1 MSLDSHPLDPC
12 RELQV
17 VNERTPWLDSA
28 TIVPL
33 VDTRMRAIMRRDRS
47 GIVRE
52 WDGGL
57 RIAGADDQR

>member
-1 MSLDSHPLDPC
+1 M
-12 RELQV
+12 
-17 VNERTPWLDSA
+17 ERKPWLDPA

-33 VDTRMRAIMRRDRS
+33 VDTRVRAIMRRDRS